1 MIVYLGDIRLKDM
14 IAIAFESSGGKA
26 SVAIS
31 RDGVILAQAEHLARH
46 GHAAWLLT
54 LARDALAEAGL
65 TAADCDIV
73 LGGRGPGSFTGIRV
87 ALAAAKGLGLGLGIP
102 ARGLSSLEA
111 MAAAVADGANHVAAI
126 ADSRRGSV
134 FLALVGPDGEIL
146 EPPQDLT
153 PEAAGK
159 RLAATAPGLIITG
172 HVDLVPMIAGME
184 TCQVITAE
192 PEAAQLC
199 QYFSSSGDIDPAAMP
214 LEPLYLA
221 PPLLGP
227 SGP

>member
-1 MIVYLGDIRLKDM
+1 M

-31 RDGVILAQAEHLARH
+31 RDGNILAQAENPARH

-65 TAADCDIV
+65 NAADCDIV

-87 ALAAAKGLGLGLGIP
+87 ALAAAKGLGIACDIP
-102 ARGLSSLEA
+102 VRGLPSLEA
-111 MAAAVADGANHVAAI
+111 MAAAAGDGAHDVAAV
-126 ADSRRGSV
+126 ADSRRGSIFV
-134 FLALVGPDGEIL
+134 VLVGADGQTL
-146 EPPQDLT
+146 EPPQDLS
-153 PEAAGK
+153 PEAAGDM
-159 RLAATAPGLIITG
+159 LAQAGPGLIITG
-172 HVDLVPMIAGME
+172 HVDLLPMLAEIE
-184 TCQVITAE
+184 PHQVVAAE
-192 PEAAQLC
+192 PDAADLC
-199 QYFSSSGDIDPAAMP
+199 RYFSSHGDTGAAAMP

-227 SGP
+227 SGQ

>member
-1 MIVYLGDIRLKDM
+1 MKDM

-31 RDGVILAQAEHLARH
+31 RDGVILAQAENLARH

-65 TAADCDIV
+65 TAADCDVV

-87 ALAAAKGLGLGLGIP
+87 ALAAAKGLGLALGMP

-111 MAAAVADGANHVAAI
+111 MAAGVADGVHHVAAI
-126 ADSRRGSV
+126 ADSRRGS
-134 FLALVGPDGEIL
+134 FFMALTCPDGETL

-153 PEAAGK
+153 PEAAGQK
-159 RLAATAPGLIITG
+159 LASAGPGLIITG
-172 HVDLVPMIAGME
+172 HVDLLPMIDGME
-184 TCQVITAE
+184 AHQVIAAE
-192 PEAAQLC
+192 PDAAHLC
-199 QYFSSSGDIDPAAMP
+199 RYFTNFSDIDTAALP

-227 SGP
+227 SGQ